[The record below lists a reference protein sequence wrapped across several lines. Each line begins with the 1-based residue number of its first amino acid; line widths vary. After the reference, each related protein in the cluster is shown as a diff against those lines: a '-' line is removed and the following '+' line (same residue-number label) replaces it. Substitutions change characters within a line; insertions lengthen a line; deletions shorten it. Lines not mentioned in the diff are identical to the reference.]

1 MVQERGQER
10 EECDNTVWWIAIMF
24 TIAVV
29 VTVVFIY
36 IAPVLAFFMQ
46 NGISKE
52 SSEIAS
58 LFLKKSFADWGFL
71 RDWYLKWFNKVHHYS
86 GEFKISL
93 WPPILPLISFP
104 LVLIIGGR
112 CFIRNRST
120 EWQEEFAQVVD
131 ELNRE
136 SADEQQRFY
145 QESQTVSSYTDGI
158 NLDAYYRIFGLTPK
172 TLTAESLK
180 KAYRSLCLQYHPD
193 RNKQPDAAVKF
204 DKVQRVYET
213 LQRELAHKNA

>member
-58 LFLKKSFADWGFL
+58 LFLKK
-71 RDWYLKWFNKVHHYS
+71 
-86 GEFKISL
+86 
-93 WPPILPLISFP
+93 
-104 LVLIIGGR
+104 
-112 CFIRNRST
+112 
-120 EWQEEFAQVVD
+120 
-131 ELNRE
+131 
-136 SADEQQRFY
+136 
-145 QESQTVSSYTDGI
+145 
-158 NLDAYYRIFGLTPK
+158 IF
-172 TLTAESLK
+172 
-180 KAYRSLCLQYHPD
+180 C
-193 RNKQPDAAVKF
+193 
-204 DKVQRVYET
+204 
-213 LQRELAHKNA
+213 